1 MASRLHAYTIRRMV
15 KIAASVIAIFLL
27 ATGLSLLTARAFTIR
42 DIIVDAPFMMIEL
55 DKNRFG
61 KNLLFLPT
69 EKLRTD
75 LLNNYPLLSGV
86 RFEKKYPGTLVVHL
100 IRRNTFAVL
109 RSEGNVYALDDQ
121 GLVLGRV
128 DNAAGYTELEFH
140 AGILVIGSTVTHP
153 GVISG
158 LAFIKRVGRD
168 IPITRI
174 FERDSLSI
182 QAVSGHTNIFLPQ
195 IGDISGKAD
204 TLQTIIEGFRIK
216 GALPK
221 VIDLRHEKPIIT
233 N

>member
-1 MASRLHAYTIRRMV
+1 MASRLHAYTIRRMA

-27 ATGLSLLTARAFTIR
+27 ATGLSLLTVRAFTIR

-69 EKLRTD
+69 EKLLTD

-128 DNAAGYTELEFH
+128 DNAAGYPELEFH
-140 AGILVIGSTVTHP
+140 AGTLVIGSTV
-153 GVISG
+153 
-158 LAFIKRVGRD
+158 
-168 IPITRI
+168 
-174 FERDSLSI
+174 
-182 QAVSGHTNIFLPQ
+182 
-195 IGDISGKAD
+195 
-204 TLQTIIEGFRIK
+204 
-216 GALPK
+216 
-221 VIDLRHEKPIIT
+221 
-233 N
+233 